1 MQKRSILYRQV
12 VRFKIIC
19 SIEEK
24 LSNRLEQLKQW
35 LVKPRYKEDHVD
47 SEIEIVKLIKRTV
60 FFQKWEKK
68 FNDSITLLLTYHL
81 ALNQLYEILR
91 RAHKYVLKSPRLHS
105 SLSSALVAF
114 QNPKT
119 IGDSMFKVK
128 RTYL

>member
-1 MQKRSILYRQV
+1 MRFFVYSTKGSKKLSGLFNCRNSLHPTIQFTMDYSTTIDKLETDLYCKTNDTHQYLHAQSCHCNMHKVSIAYRQV

-60 FFQKWEKK
+60 FFQK
-68 FNDSITLLLTYHL
+68 
-81 ALNQLYEILR
+81 
-91 RAHKYVLKSPRLHS
+91 
-105 SLSSALVAF
+105 
-114 QNPKT
+114 
-119 IGDSMFKVK
+119 
-128 RTYL
+128 

>member
-1 MQKRSILYRQV
+1 MRFFVYSTKGSKKLSGLFNCRNSLHPTIKFTMDYSTTIDKLETDLYCKTNDTHQYLHAQSCHCNMHKRSIAYRQV

-60 FFQKWEKK
+60 FFQK
-68 FNDSITLLLTYHL
+68 
-81 ALNQLYEILR
+81 
-91 RAHKYVLKSPRLHS
+91 
-105 SLSSALVAF
+105 
-114 QNPKT
+114 
-119 IGDSMFKVK
+119 
-128 RTYL
+128 

>member
-1 MQKRSILYRQV
+1 MHKIYIAYRQV

-60 FFQKWEKK
+60 FFQK
-68 FNDSITLLLTYHL
+68 
-81 ALNQLYEILR
+81 
-91 RAHKYVLKSPRLHS
+91 
-105 SLSSALVAF
+105 
-114 QNPKT
+114 
-119 IGDSMFKVK
+119 
-128 RTYL
+128 